1 MPRTRLELAHPCEH
15 QPLKLAC
22 LPISPSGLFS
32 GAKIINFPNGKT
44 SRPEISGLSLPE
56 RNDGHPLLL
65 VQDKFLPLFR
75 NFNICKAGFFKF
87 SLVKLQGFPVSVY
100 QEYLFQ
106 TVFVLATD
114 IVDHFI
120 EVAMA

>member
-1 MPRTRLELAHPCEH
+1 
-15 QPLKLAC
+15 
-22 LPISPSGLFS
+22 
-32 GAKIINFPNGKT
+32 
-44 SRPEISGLSLPE
+44 
-56 RNDGHPLLL
+56 LLL

-75 NFNICKAGFFKF
+75 NFNIYKAGFFKF
-87 SLVKLQGFPVSVY
+87 SLVKFQGFPVSVY